1 MSSIINGISQNSDM
15 QAMIMSMFNKIN
27 NATIN
32 AGKDVKTSGVEGIS
46 SSEFVKELEKQ
57 LKMSEDLLS
66 GKNNLTNK
74 AEQVGMPSNL
84 SVSEDNSITK
94 DIYGELVSS
103 IINNL
108 DKNSDGKI
116 SEKEIKNFTEK
127 LSKSDD
133 VETTGSLASSKAGDF
148 LKNQASNFIQKL
160 IDKYKDNSES
170 VLGIFV

>member
-1 MSSIINGISQNSDM
+1 MSNRIHFLNTGYSDCIILESNGLF
-15 QAMIMSMFNKIN
+15 AMIDAAEDTDNPTGRPSLNLPGYEDVVVKYIN
-27 NATIN
+27 ENC
-32 AGKDVKTSGVEGIS
+32 
-46 SSEFVKELEKQ
+46 
-57 LKMSEDLLS
+57 
-66 GKNNLTNK
+66 
-74 AEQVGMPSNL
+74 
-84 SVSEDNSITK
+84 
-94 DIYGELVSS
+94 
-103 IINNL
+103 
-108 DKNSDGKI
+108 KNSDGKI